1 MNKIL
6 ISVIGV
12 GVAFLLVIGV
22 VVGYGLGSS
31 KGYKVGYDK
40 AITDA
45 KATQEALG
53 KKAAEDAA
61 SAANP
66 FKVVN
71 PLEGVEANP
80 FEETAK
86 KLNPFAK

>member
-1 MNKIL
+1 MIINK
-6 ISVIGV
+6 S
-12 GVAFLLVIGV
+12 LVIGV
-22 VVGYGLGSS
+22 IVALLVGLIIGSLFS
-31 KGYKVGYDK
+31 SGRSYKVGYDK

-45 KATQEALG
+45 KATQEVLA

-66 FKVVN
+66 FKVTN
-71 PLEGVEANP
+71 PLEGVKANP